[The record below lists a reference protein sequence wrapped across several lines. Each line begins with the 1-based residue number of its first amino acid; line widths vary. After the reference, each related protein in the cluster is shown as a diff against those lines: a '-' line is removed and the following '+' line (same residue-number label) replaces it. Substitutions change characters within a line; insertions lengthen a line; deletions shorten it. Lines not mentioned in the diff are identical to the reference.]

1 MSDFQKTSRQ
11 GANILKHEAQIIKR
25 ATWVAGA
32 GIQNENSQQQL
43 EKPRITQRF
52 FILCQ
57 YILKTLTRVSI
68 SVVIYVSM
76 LARQHTCCGLDN
88 VQS

>member
-52 FILCQ
+52 FFFHFM
-57 YILKTLTRVSI
+57 SI
-68 SVVIYVSM
+68 YTKD
-76 LARQHTCCGLDN
+76 ANPR
-88 VQS
+88 